1 MNRRVLL
8 VEPNYKNKYP
18 PQNLMKL
25 ATYFRN
31 VCKDDVRFYKGD
43 LKIFAAQLLLEE
55 FFSDTVDKENL
66 FAPEKN
72 DAARKFWRYEKF
84 LLEFIKTGKSSLLEF
99 LSEEDFFY
107 EYTLKKLHRRFKGND
122 FPTFDI
128 ICVNSL
134 FTFFFDE
141 TVTTINFVKKF
152 LANDG
157 KIFVGGV
164 AATLLPEYFEEATG
178 IKPHIGLLDKPDDLD
193 KLT

>member
-43 LKIFAAQLLLEE
+43 LKTFGAQLLLEE
-55 FFSDTVDKENL
+55 FFSDTVYEENL

-84 LLEFIKTGKSSLLEF
+84 LLEFIKTGKSSL
-99 LSEEDFFY
+99 
-107 EYTLKKLHRRFKGND
+107 
-122 FPTFDI
+122 
-128 ICVNSL
+128 
-134 FTFFFDE
+134 
-141 TVTTINFVKKF
+141 
-152 LANDG
+152 
-157 KIFVGGV
+157 
-164 AATLLPEYFEEATG
+164 
-178 IKPHIGLLDKPDDLD
+178 
-193 KLT
+193 